1 MLKQVQHNENNML
14 TNILTNPI
22 ILTLICCFGS
32 FRLVNYL
39 IPKIIFM
46 VNHHN
51 LSEQPGH
58 RSSHKRATPTMGG
71 LAFFVA
77 LILNLFLFKQL
88 DHDDIGLNLAAA
100 LTLVFIIGLKDDL
113 AVSTPRARILVEI
126 IAIFIIFFHPGFH
139 SFSFD
144 GFLGI
149 FKAPQLLIDILH
161 ILIILSIIN
170 AYNLIDGVD
179 GLASAIGISVFSM
192 LAMIF
197 HKMDFHFY
205 FILALTLISMLLA
218 FLKYNFSHQRKIFM
232 GDTGSL
238 IIGFCIAFL
247 CLRFLT
253 VDSLLYNYFAF
264 KPENKL
270 FIITGVL
277 AVPFFDMLRVIGV
290 RLLQGASPFKA
301 DRNHIHHILLDLGLP
316 HYKIAVILGGLNYVL
331 AILIIYLSAKL
342 SSIYML
348 FVIFGLLAMLLITFH
363 LLKSKIIL
371 KQS

>member
-1 MLKQVQHNENNML
+1 
-14 TNILTNPI
+14 
-22 ILTLICCFGS
+22 
-32 FRLVNYL
+32 
-39 IPKIIFM
+39 M

-58 RSSHKRATPTMGG
+58 RSSHTRATPTMGG

-88 DHDDIGLNLAAA
+88 DIDEIGLNLAAA

-139 SFSFD
+139 SLSFD

-149 FKAPQLLIDILH
+149 YKAPQLLIDILH
-161 ILIILSIIN
+161 ILIILTIIN

-192 LAMIF
+192 LALMFYKI
-197 HKMDFHFY
+197 DLHFY

-290 RLLQGASPFKA
+290 RLLQGHSPFTA
-301 DRNHIHHILLDLGLP
+301 DRNHVHHILLDLGMP

-331 AILIIYLSAKL
+331 AILIIYLSAQF
-342 SSIYML
+342 SSLGMM
-348 FVIFGLLAMLLITFH
+348 AMLLVIF
-363 LLKSKIIL
+363 LLFLSVFYKL
-371 KQS
+371 KTQIPIKQN

>member
-1 MLKQVQHNENNML
+1 ML
-14 TNILTNPI
+14 TNILTNPT

-32 FRLVNYL
+32 FGLVNYL
-39 IPKIIFM
+39 IPRIIFM

-58 RSSHKRATPTMGG
+58 RSSHTRATPTMGG

-77 LILNLFLFKQL
+77 LILNLFLFKEL
-88 DHDDIGLNLAAA
+88 DHDHIGLNLAAA

-139 SFSFD
+139 SFSFN
-144 GFLGI
+144 GFFGVYR
-149 FKAPQLLIDILH
+149 APQMLIDGLN
-161 ILIILSIIN
+161 ILIILTIIN

-192 LAMIF
+192 LALIF
-197 HKMDFHFY
+197 YKIDLQFY
-205 FILALTLISMLLA
+205 FILALSLISMLLA
-218 FLKYNFSHQRKIFM
+218 FLKYNFSHKQKIFM

-253 VDSLLYNYFAF
+253 VNSLLYNYFAF

-290 RLLQGASPFKA
+290 RLLQGSSPFTA

-331 AILIIYLSAKL
+331 AILIIFLSAHL
-342 SSIYML
+342 SSLGMMAML
-348 FVIFGLLAMLLITFH
+348 FIIFLLFLSVFYK
-363 LLKSKIIL
+363 LKTRIPI
-371 KQS
+371 KQN